1 MQTSHRKN
9 FFVHYWPSF
18 AILVFAA
25 GCGALAYSVFNSQ
38 GRVNA
43 SVISVYSIVFI
54 IGLIRGFMLG
64 FRSERGEKNDF
75 FDRVLIQIVQWVLF
89 TIFWPAV
96 EVIRQF
102 IFLVRAAYFWWSRGE
117 ILVSEKNPDRV
128 VRWV

>member
-1 MQTSHRKN
+1 
-9 FFVHYWPSF
+9 
-18 AILVFAA
+18 
-25 GCGALAYSVFNSQ
+25 
-38 GRVNA
+38 
-43 SVISVYSIVFI
+43 
-54 IGLIRGFMLG
+54 MLG